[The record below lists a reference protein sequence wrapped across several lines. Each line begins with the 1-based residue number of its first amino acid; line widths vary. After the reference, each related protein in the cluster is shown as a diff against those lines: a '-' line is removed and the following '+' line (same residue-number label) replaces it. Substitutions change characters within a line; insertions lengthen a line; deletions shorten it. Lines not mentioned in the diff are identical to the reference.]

1 MGGDST
7 GERRVGVREVR
18 LRMAC
23 LVAVGACAAALAYAL
38 AARVSTSL
46 GVLAAVVT
54 ALGFLRLLHTNL
66 GPLRRKL
73 DERTDAGVF
82 RDWCRAGMMSPGRRL
97 YRLLPSDPR
106 CRLCLVPFR
115 GVGRLLGMRP
125 SRKNPNFCPS

>member
-7 GERRVGVREVR
+7 GERRVGVREIR
-18 LRMAC
+18 LFFAC
-23 LVAVGACAAALAYAL
+23 LVAVGACAAGLAYAL
-38 AARVSTSL
+38 AARVSIPL

-54 ALGFLRLLHTNL
+54 ALGYLRLLHTNL
-66 GPLRRKL
+66 GPLRREL

-82 RDWCRAGMMSPGRRL
+82 RDWCRAGMMSPIRRL
-97 YRLLPSDPR
+97 YRLLPSNPR